1 MRKAAANWGGSGG
14 TPGVAPQMGVET
26 AHQGSQIV
34 EMLVQAEAAQL
45 PAAAPCTIFR
55 VPRRVRSRMLKAMRH
70 GPSGVCS
77 TSACPWSE
85 SENPGR
91 IARQAQQ
98 IRKTGACYM

>member
-1 MRKAAANWGGSGG
+1 MRKAAGELGGSGG
-14 TPGVAPQMGVET
+14 TPASPRKW
-26 AHQGSQIV
+26 ALRLHIK
-34 EMLVQAEAAQL
+34 AARSLKCSSRPKPLNCQRL
-45 PAAAPCTIFR
+45 RPCTIFR